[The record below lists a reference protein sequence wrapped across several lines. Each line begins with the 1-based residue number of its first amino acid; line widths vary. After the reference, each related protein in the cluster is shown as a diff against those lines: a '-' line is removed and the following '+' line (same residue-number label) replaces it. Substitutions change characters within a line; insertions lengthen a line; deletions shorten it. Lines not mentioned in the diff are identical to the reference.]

1 MRLIKARKRQ
11 MAGMA
16 LIVAASVL
24 LLMGCTNHYLT
35 KEMLFEQMFPHQN
48 LQPKTMPLIVGAPGA
63 IVGLPVRY
71 DSNKLSKIMCYNQ
84 KREKVY
90 LSVDQNTQLII
101 TDRKGGARKFYMD
114 TVFLENGVL
123 YGLRSRILG
132 TKQSVPVDEI
142 DKIEI
147 YDEGSR
153 ETRLR

>member
-84 KREKVY
+84 KTHPI
-90 LSVDQNTQLII
+90 QII
-101 TDRKGGARKFYMD
+101 LFHI
-114 TVFLENGVL
+114 
-123 YGLRSRILG
+123 ILCI
-132 TKQSVPVDEI
+132 SI
-142 DKIEI
+142 MLKI
-147 YDEGSR
+147 
-153 ETRLR
+153 